1 MCYLQNRQVS
11 PVEKS
16 WLLDSPAGIKS
27 QLCTQRQGWG
37 LGVQLWLPGEGSK
50 SPCGVI
56 PEVGPMG
63 GGPQGIKY
71 EGSPRP
77 RTESL

>member
-1 MCYLQNRQVS
+1 M
-11 PVEKS
+11 
-16 WLLDSPAGIKS
+16 
-27 QLCTQRQGWG
+27 
-37 LGVQLWLPGEGSK
+37 WLPGEGSK